1 MSVSQ
6 AFCLLFILWLCVAN
20 VWHER
25 CFCSHSEMKWAALD
39 QTLFFCSSSM
49 VFTTLC
55 SFTFLLFFCFLS
67 GCSYCLIRSSSWQR
81 WLLWS
86 HWSLCPSHLIIVS
99 VMHTLLIFFLAT
111 FLNISFLSCFCLPM
125 SLLSP
130 RVSYFSLLH
139 FYCALPSPVL
149 PLHCLPDKAFVLR
162 CCQLCQGR
170 GWSLSLHLSSSKL
183 HYETP

>member
-1 MSVSQ
+1 MYGMKGVFVLTVKWNELLWIKHFFSAVV
-6 AFCLLFILWLCVAN
+6 AWCLPHC
-20 VWHER
+20 
-25 CFCSHSEMKWAALD
+25 AAL
-39 QTLFFCSSSM
+39 L
-49 VFTTLC
+49 
-55 SFTFLLFFCFLS
+55 FLLFFCFLS

-162 CCQLCQGR
+162 CCQLCQSR